1 MPVHFDIGIPLAIS
15 QMFSTMSEILT
26 VIKILILIVIKNLL
40 CINFKINEEDRIMFS
55 WQSPCL
61 VCTKS
66 WDCH

>member
-55 WQSPCL
+55 
-61 VCTKS
+61 
-66 WDCH
+66 

>member
-1 MPVHFDIGIPLAIS
+1 MPVHFDIGIPLDIS
-15 QMFSTMSEILT
+15 QMFSTTSEILT
-26 VIKILILIVIKNLL
+26 TWNCDKKLL